1 MYFNSDAYSQL
12 YPRHVEK
19 TTPLVESMVE
29 NFKPDEETISEETEV
44 VDNVGEGTD
53 GTASE

>member
-12 YPRHVEK
+12 YPRHVDK
-19 TTPLVESMVE
+19 PTPPVESMVE

-44 VDNVGEGTD
+44 VDNVSEGTD